1 MTRPLDALA
10 EALYLAH
17 REWWFKKTGREL
29 RHDAVLD
36 KESVELN
43 YFRGLTRACL
53 RAIGE
58 GKVVTREK
66 IVKALSD
73 KYGRLPDGSPYPSVL
88 EMADALLALFREAG
102 E

>member
-1 MTRPLDALA
+1 MTPLDALA
-10 EALYLAH
+10 EAMDTELALLPIAD
-17 REWWFKKTGREL
+17 RVVFLPLKKRL
-29 RHDAVLD
+29 A
-36 KESVELN
+36 
-43 YFRGLTRACL
+43 RACL